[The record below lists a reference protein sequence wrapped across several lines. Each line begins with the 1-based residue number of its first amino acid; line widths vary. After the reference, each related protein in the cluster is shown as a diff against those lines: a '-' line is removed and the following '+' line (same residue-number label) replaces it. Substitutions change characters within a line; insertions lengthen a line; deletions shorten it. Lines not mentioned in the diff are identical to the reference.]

1 MKEAKLA
8 DALKAI
14 TGNPDVE
21 DAFVEAATYMRT
33 VKGAKE
39 AFEKEAKTIPGLES
53 RIQELEENLG
63 TNPPM
68 LFLIHDGIPKI
79 QNIGENNHTFWH
91 TPSGNTNLQH
101 MSELNSYYHFR
112 SF

>member
-63 TNPPM
+63 TKPSM
-68 LFLIHDGIPKI
+68 LFFNMKMTSPKLRI
-79 QNIGENNHTFWH
+79 LVKNNHNFWN
-91 TPSGNTNLQH
+91 TPTNLQH